1 VSPSRRA
8 GWAAFVLALAT
19 LVAVFFSS
27 CEKRTVD
34 FRRGY
39 QGEAARNKYL
49 AAQRL
54 LERMGTPVR
63 SFADLSGLSE
73 LPPADAT
80 MILPT
85 ERKTLGASRSAELLR
100 WVEGGGH
107 LVTVSWQIF
116 EDPERTRD
124 LVLDPIGVRQ
134 YLNED
139 EEEDGEEEGEA
150 PSVEPEDPFLLEE
163 PESPGIKT
171 IESDEDPEA
180 PGPEVALAEFPDRET
195 PLEVEFDPEFR
206 FELGPEAVPARVF
219 AIADANGTHLVVLQ
233 HGKGLVT
240 ALTDDYF
247 LAQPTIGE
255 RDHAE
260 LVYRLA
266 HWGGRFGPV
275 WIFYG
280 DAYPSAAALL
290 WRHGWMVVVTAGL
303 VLALWL
309 WSASRRFG
317 PLAPNPTRERREL
330 MEHVRAAGLFQWRRG
345 AAPALLAAVRE
356 AVLAR
361 VRERHPS
368 LTALDPAQQAER
380 LAQLADLP
388 RERVSAALAFQTDS
402 EAGRFAKDVA
412 VLEKIRRSL

>member
-1 VSPSRRA
+1 MSPSRRA
-8 GWAAFVLALAT
+8 GWAAFGVATAT

-34 FRRGY
+34 FTRGY
-39 QGEAARNKYL
+39 HGEAARNKYL
-49 AAQRL
+49 AGERL
-54 LERMGTPVR
+54 LERMGTSVR

-80 MILPT
+80 LILPT
-85 ERKTLGASRSAELLR
+85 ERKTLDASRSEALLR
-100 WVEGGGH
+100 WVESGGH
-107 LVTVSWQIF
+107 LVIVSWQLF
-116 EDPERTRD
+116 DDPEREAD

-134 YLNED
+134 YLNA
-139 EEEDGEEEGEA
+139 EEEGEDEA
-150 PSVEPEDPFLLEE
+150 PSVEPDEPPLLEAPESPAIKTSASDEDAEE
-163 PESPGIKT
+163 PE
-171 IESDEDPEA
+171 
-180 PGPEVALAEFPDRET
+180 PEVALAEFPDRET

-206 FELGPEAVPARVF
+206 FELSPDAETSRVF
-219 AIADANGTHLVVLQ
+219 AVADSNGTHLVTLQ
-233 HGKGLVT
+233 HGQGLVT

-247 LAQPTIGE
+247 LAQPTIGDF
-255 RDHAE
+255 DHAE
-260 LVYRLA
+260 LLYRLA
-266 HWGGRFGPV
+266 HWGGRSGPV

-280 DAYPSAAALL
+280 DAYPGAAALL
-290 WRHGWMVVVTAGL
+290 WRHGWMVVVTAAFA
-303 VLALWL
+303 LALWL

-317 PLAPNPTRERREL
+317 PLAPDPTRERREL

-368 LTALDPAQQAER
+368 FTSLDPAQQAER

-388 RERVSAALAFQTDS
+388 RARVSAALAFQTDS